1 MEQRSV
7 VVIIKDDRILLMH
20 RFCDGKEY
28 FCLPGGGVEEG
39 ETVEESAVREA
50 KEETNFDVT
59 LDHLLWKYVD
69 DFDGRENYFFL
80 VTNFVGELQLG
91 GPEIKRNSAEDNYQL
106 EWHAISDLGKLVL
119 YPEVIKE
126 KIVEEFGK

>member
-1 MEQRSV
+1 MGQRSV
-7 VVIIKDDRILLMH
+7 VVIIKGDEILLMH

-39 ETVEESAVREA
+39 ETVEEAAVREA
-50 KEETNFDVT
+50 KEETSFDVT
-59 LDHLLWKYVD
+59 LGRLLWKYVD

-80 VTNFVGELQLG
+80 VTDFVGQLQLG
-91 GPEIKRNSAEDNYQL
+91 GPEIERNSAEDNYRL

-126 KIVEEFGK
+126 KIMEEFDK